1 MSLHLAVKIMKM
13 RHQLGDDQGELI
25 QLGHTL
31 VQLTTKNTTLMPRL
45 AAEIQTTASLIP
57 HLLTVLSK
65 LHHMDTMMKT
75 MITKVT
81 TVNSA
86 IQMLK
91 TAVDLT
97 DVIPLEEDTVLT
109 KRHIFLT
116 QSVSK
121 IFSSDTLIVRSHTH
135 LMIGTLNLTSMRC
148 SLTIS
153 RIHMMPHQSPMP
165 PQSITQFIMDPFISH
180 AALDMEEREQQGTEL
195 LDMFAHTVTS
205 HLIDVPVA
213 DTPGTQK
220 IAASQVNL
228 QKMRSTM
235 PTNALSSSKRHM
247 QDVRSHSRCGEA
259 MDRRRDAVTVN
270 SAKNR
275 GIHNALPASLSLT
288 ATFAHL
294 FAQME

>member
-1 MSLHLAVKIMKM
+1 MKM
-13 RHQLGDDQGELI
+13 QRHQGEEDII
-25 QLGHTL
+25 QLNERRD
-31 VQLTTKNTTLMPRL
+31 QLITKNMTLTQKL
-45 AAEIQTTASLIP
+45 VAKILITASSIP
-57 HLLTVLSK
+57 QSHTVPTRPRHS
-65 LHHMDTMMKT
+65 TSMMINMMT
-75 MITKVT
+75 IAM
-81 TVNSA
+81 TVSYP
-86 IQMLK
+86 IQMSR

-97 DVIPLEEDTVLT
+97 CVIPLEEGTVRT
-109 KRHIFLT
+109 NRHIFLT
-116 QSVSK
+116 QNVSK

-135 LMIGTLNLTSMRC
+135 LMIGMLNLTSMRC

-165 PQSITQFIMDPFISH
+165 PQSITQFTMDLFISH
-180 AALDMEEREQQGTEL
+180 AALDMEEREQQDTEL

-220 IAASQVNL
+220 IAASQVNH

-247 QDVRSHSRCGEA
+247 QDVRSHSHCGEA

-294 FAQME
+294 FAQMEWSITKASA